1 MSGGSPLMHEND
13 DETTRL
19 TTARLFSEEV
29 L

>member
-1 MSGGSPLMHEND
+1 MSGGSSPMHESD